1 MAQMSLTFNG
11 AFWPTSFPLF
21 HGALGRRQV
30 LQAHPSEIA
39 QRDLAGQTIGDA
51 IDYRLRDQ
59 ELATVRRTHD
69 ARRSVHRRTEKVVVA
84 LLDFA
89 QVQTASDATRNTFR
103 CGRIGKRLL
112 QIHGRFNGIERVRK
126 RGIHAIAENFH
137 EDPAVLLY
145 GRTGERVVLFQRARD
160 SIGLR
165 LPEAGTAFDVGEKD
179 RRGHVQ
185 VSSFDRAPMN
195 LTIISAMRVFAAFRR
210 HSIDVDFDA
219 ASGRDRARVWANP

>member
-1 MAQMSLTFNG
+1 MMRA
-11 AFWPTSFPLF
+11 
-21 HGALGRRQV
+21 
-30 LQAHPSEIA
+30 
-39 QRDLAGQTIGDA
+39 
-51 IDYRLRDQ
+51 
-59 ELATVRRTHD
+59 VRFTGGPK
-69 ARRSVHRRTEKVVVA
+69 KVVVA

-89 QVQTASDATRNTFR
+89 QVQTASDANRNTFR